1 MAKPTSSL
9 QISTYNW
16 PAALKLVLQSV
27 LQQKL
32 HPDELVIADDGSGP
46 ETKALVDA
54 FAAKAPFQV
63 KHVWHEDKGYCL
75 PAIQNKAIAQSSGQY
90 IIQVDGDCILHPLFV
105 EDHMRLA
112 KPNTFVG
119 GTRGMID
126 EELTKELLLKGIL
139 PDPLTFTGHLSK
151 KFNTVYN
158 RPLAALHYW
167 FQRGRKNYL
176 YVKGCNM
183 AFWKSDLEK
192 VNGHNELFI
201 GWGKEDNDLAL
212 RLLNAGVGI
221 RFAKFS
227 AIQYH
232 LHHGDSDRSRRHIS
246 EAILAETVATGL
258 VFTPHGIIKS
268 NITPSEKLPV

>member
-1 MAKPTSSL
+1 MSRPTSSL

-27 LQQKL
+27 LRQKL
-32 HPDELVIADDGSGP
+32 YPDELVIADDGSGP
-46 ETKALVDA
+46 DTKALVDD
-54 FAAKAPFQV
+54 FAAKVPFPVQ
-63 KHVWHEDKGYCL
+63 HVWHTDKGYCL
-75 PAIQNKAIAQSSGQY
+75 PAIQNKAIVQSTAQY
-90 IIQVDGDCILHPLFV
+90 IIQVDGDCILHPLFMA
-105 EDHMRLA
+105 DHMRLA
-112 KPNTFVG
+112 KPNTFVC

-126 EELTKELLLKGIL
+126 ETMTKELIETGTLPNPLK
-139 PDPLTFTGHLSK
+139 FNNHLSK
-151 KFNTVYN
+151 KFNTIYN
-158 RPLAALHYW
+158 PTLASLHYW
-167 FQRGRKNYL
+167 FQRSRKNYL

-183 AFWKSDLEK
+183 AFWKTDLEK

-201 GWGKEDNDLAL
+201 GWGKEDNDIAL
-212 RLLNAGVGI
+212 RLLNADVGI

-258 VFTPHGIIKS
+258 VYTPHGIIKP
-268 NITPSEKLPV
+268 NTNPSE